1 MLLSEEIYNKAL
13 SLKDEKP
20 FVMEEHLINF
30 CLSKVRGM
38 VGEDHSN
45 RNVIQIFKC
54 INGSYKEAIRLLEKN
69 DILSLNGNLFKDVV
83 EDMIVDKCG
92 KEIKI

>member
-20 FVMEEHLINF
+20 FVIEGHLINF

-38 VGEDHSN
+38 VGEDRSN
-45 RNVIQIFKC
+45 GNVIQIFKR
-54 INGSYKEAIRLLEKN
+54 I
-69 DILSLNGNLFKDVV
+69 NGNLFKDVV
-83 EDMIVDKCG
+83 EDMIVAKCG
-92 KEIKI
+92 KGIKI

>member
-13 SLKDEKP
+13 SLKDETP
-20 FVMEEHLINF
+20 FVIEDCLINF

-38 VGEDHSN
+38 TGEDHSN

-54 INGSYKEAIRLLEKN
+54 IN
-69 DILSLNGNLFKDVV
+69 DNLFKDIV
-83 EDMIVDKCG
+83 EEMILDKCG